1 VLDDVGVVA
10 GAGVRPLLADH
21 HLLPF
26 LVVTSREMGADAMFT
41 RDWPRAM
48 MGPRLQYRG
57 LDG

>member
-1 VLDDVGVVA
+1 MLDDVGVVA

-41 RDWPRAM
+41 WDWPRAM